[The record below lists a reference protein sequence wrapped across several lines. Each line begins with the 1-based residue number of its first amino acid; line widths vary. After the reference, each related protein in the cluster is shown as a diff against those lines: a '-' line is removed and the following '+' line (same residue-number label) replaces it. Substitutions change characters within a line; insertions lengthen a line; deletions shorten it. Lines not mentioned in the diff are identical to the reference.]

1 MARGGGRAVAVEAP
15 AAPGNAAGHL
25 QVPEVTSCGHAIA
38 SRGAAAEHV
47 RMRQM
52 LRTLFEPLPLAGL
65 LTILTVGYSLRFAE
79 RSQQP
84 AAMLLLGVF
93 LLLFVVLQL
102 LPEPRRLPQ
111 YLVLLAMPPVVLA
124 LNGLSMRVGA
134 SQVLLVIWA
143 ACAFAIWKPRTAA
156 LAVLLVNAAFYV
168 LLRRAGLD
176 SPLPMVLINMGFQAL
191 AGICIHYARSAEH
204 SRDALARVN
213 ADLLATRALLAD
225 SARNAERLRVAR
237 ELHDVAGHKLTAMR
251 LNLRALA
258 ADPALARRGE
268 VALAERLSGELL
280 GDIRQV
286 VQSLRDDRGLDL
298 SIALR
303 ALAAPFPRP
312 ALQLTIAP
320 DVRVTDPAVAETVL
334 RLAQEALTNAARHAG
349 AERVWL
355 RIDSEEHGLRIDIH
369 DDGQCAAHIR
379 EGNGMAGMRERLAAL
394 DGTLDL
400 ERTAGGGLRLLAR
413 LPA

>member
-1 MARGGGRAVAVEAP
+1 
-15 AAPGNAAGHL
+15 
-25 QVPEVTSCGHAIA
+25 
-38 SRGAAAEHV
+38 
-47 RMRQM
+47 MRRM
-52 LRTLFEPLPLAGL
+52 LRTLSLSLLQPLPLAGL
-65 LTILTVGYSLRFAE
+65 LTILTVGYSLRFVE
-79 RSQQP
+79 RAHHP
-84 AAMLLLGVF
+84 VALLLLGVF
-93 LLLFVVLQL
+93 LLLFTALQL
-102 LPEPRRLPQ
+102 LPEARRLPQ
-111 YLVLLAMPPVVLA
+111 HLVLLLMPAAA
-124 LNGLSMRVGA
+124 LGLNALTMRVGA

-143 ACAFAIWKPRTAA
+143 ACAFAVWKPRTAGLAA
-156 LAVLLVNAAFYV
+156 LLANAVFYL
-168 LLRRAGLD
+168 LLRGSVH
-176 SPLPMVLINMGFQAL
+176 SPLSMVVINMGFQAL
-191 AGICIHYARSAEH
+191 AGICTYYARSAER

-258 ADPALARRGE
+258 TDPALARRDE
-268 VALAERLSGELL
+268 VALAERLAGELL

-298 SIALR
+298 ATALR

-312 ALQLTIAP
+312 ALRLTIGS

-349 AERVWL
+349 AEQVWL
-355 RIDSEEHGLRIDIH
+355 RIDDEEGGLRIEIH
-369 DDGQCAAHIR
+369 DDGQCAGQLR
-379 EGNGMAGMRERLAAL
+379 EGNGIAGMRERLAAL
-394 DGTLDL
+394 GGAL
-400 ERTAGGGLRLLAR
+400 ELGRTGEGGLRLQAR